1 MSDRWGISG
10 QGRDGR
16 RVTPSM
22 VALRLLVL
30 DFVHEY
36 IARWRCAP
44 SLGEI
49 AAELAIERNHAR
61 KAIMSLAASGLVI
74 RSNGHRGIVLPDQR
88 AMAIRTLRSL
98 GWQVDD
104 ASQNATNRALME
116 GPPIDYC
123 PLPEQ
128 GDGHGGRARAQG

>member
-1 MSDRWGISG
+1 M
-10 QGRDGR
+10 R
-16 RVTPSM
+16 RLMPSM

-30 DFVHEY
+30 DFIHDY
-36 IARWRCAP
+36 ITRWRCAP

-49 AAELAIERNHAR
+49 AAELSIERNHAR
-61 KAIMSLAASGLVI
+61 KAVLSLAASGLVI
-74 RSNGHRGIVLPDQR
+74 RSTGHRGIALPDQR
-88 AMAIRTLRSL
+88 AMAIRTLKAL

-104 ASQNATNRALME
+104 AAQSATNRALME

-128 GDGHGGRARAQG
+128 GDCNVEQARAQGWG